1 MILDR
6 ISFKNFGVYGGLQKI
21 DLTPKKG
28 KPVVLLGALN
38 GGGKTTF
45 LDAVQLVLYGSNARC
60 SNRGKLGYK
69 QYLREAIHRGADPA
83 EGSEIQLEFRRT
95 LDGMEHRFILI
106 RHWYEGPKGIEE
118 QITVMRDGEP
128 DSVLAEHWQE
138 YIESYI
144 PSGISHLFFFDA
156 EQIATLA
163 DGENAAEILGT
174 AIHSLLGLDLVER
187 LQSDLVTLERRKKK
201 EKRSDQDLKEIALA
215 EEEVQTLDRL
225 VEETHQHAANL
236 KGELEQL
243 DKQYKKKEQQ
253 FKAEGGDLFTNR
265 KEMELQLNSEEASL
279 LKIEERLRELSAGA
293 APLLLVPELMDAVEK
308 EARHDIKVRHAH
320 LVSEELVSRDEA
332 LLELIVKEKTGEA
345 LRKKIESFLENDRS
359 LRAKLANEPYRLG
372 VDDEFLAHF
381 RHLRTKQL
389 PEIDSQIK
397 ELIGEAESWREKV
410 ARSEAA
416 LARVPD
422 ADAIAEI
429 QRDLETMKV
438 RIRNRQAEW
447 ETAQA
452 KFESMRNRHEAAM
465 ATHNKLLN
473 QNLDVTFQDEDRE
486 RILRHAAKVRNTLA
500 KFREHMVQKHA
511 AKIEGLML
519 ESFSQLL
526 RKKSLVKAI
535 HIDPS
540 TFQIQLTGADGT
552 DLPMN
557 RLSAG
562 ERQLLA
568 TALLWGLARAS
579 GRPIPTIIDTPLGR
593 LDSEHRKHLVQRYF
607 PVASHQ
613 VILLS
618 TDEEIDEQSL
628 QEISKSVSHSYAMIY
643 DEALQRTRVEEGYFW
658 NYESTC

>member
-6 ISFKNFGVYGGLQKI
+6 ISFKNFGVYGGQQKI

-69 QYLREAIHRGADPA
+69 QYLRETIHRGADPA

-118 QITVMRDGEP
+118 QIAVMRDGEP

-201 EKRSDQDLKEIALA
+201 EQRSDQDLKEITLA

-225 VEETHQHAANL
+225 VEETHQHVANL
-236 KGELEQL
+236 KGEFEQL
-243 DKQYKKKEQQ
+243 EKQYKKKEQQ
-253 FKAEGGDLFTNR
+253 FQAEGGDLFTNR
-265 KEMELQLNSEEASL
+265 KELELQLSKEEASL
-279 LKIEERLRELSAGA
+279 MKVEEQLRELAAGA
-293 APLLLVPELMDAVEK
+293 APLLLVPELIDTVEE
-308 EARHDIKVRHAH
+308 EARHDIKVRHAT
-320 LVSEELVSRDEA
+320 LVSEELASRDEA
-332 LLELIVKEKTGEA
+332 LLELILREKAGVT
-345 LRKKIESFLENDRS
+345 LRKKIEHFLENDRAE
-359 LRAKLANEPYRLG
+359 RAQLANEPYRLG

-389 PEIDSQIK
+389 PEIDSKIK
-397 ELIGEAESWREKV
+397 ELIEDAESWREKV

-429 QRDLETMKV
+429 QRELETLKV
-438 RIRNRQAEW
+438 RIRKRQAEW

-452 KFESMRNRHEAAM
+452 KLESMSSRHEAAM

-473 QNLDVTFQDEDRE
+473 QNLDATFQDEDRE
-486 RILRHAAKVRNTLA
+486 RILRHAAKVRNTLTQ
-500 KFREHMVQKHA
+500 FREHMVQKHA

-540 TFQIQLTGADGT
+540 TFQIQLTGANGT

-618 TDEEIDEQSL
+618 TDEEIDERSL
-628 QEISKSVSHSYAMIY
+628 QEISKSVSHSYAMVY
-643 DEALQRTRVEEGYFW
+643 DEALQRTQVEEGYFW